1 MRFVEGALLL
11 FLLLLSGGA
20 LARPGPGD
28 PNAHAHAT
36 DLIPLT
42 ENLSIKLFPFPHL
55 TRARVSQ
62 KHVSDTSGHNK
73 RRVGFFTDNPLVS
86 VKRSF
91 QDIQSNMERSMQTLI
106 AAGSAIGH
114 KMLGMMTR
122 APRLLIPAA
131 SSSVDSP
138 APAGQHHHPAAAGS
152 DSVSP
157 AQFQPYNDI
166 VQVVNNEINNDIES
180 YGAPTADVVSYP
192 APAPAPQ
199 PIPVAPADIE
209 SYGAPAAPVLES
221 YGSPVAPVGPSYTP
235 LAPAPAPAY
244 QPESSPFVTIISDG
258 PTVDLTNDV
267 FDNTIEIDGE
277 PIIEQEPVIHPGG
290 SQSVDYNKVSHI
302 GVHTVVQAASAQVPD
317 QSHPEKYL
325 NHNHDHLVDV
335 VEHNLWRKE
344 IKKFKHFHHGE
355 KPRVIPHLA
364 PTNA

>member
-1 MRFVEGALLL
+1 MRFIEGALLL
-11 FLLLLSGGA
+11 LFGGGVV
-20 LARPGPGD
+20 LARPGPGPGD
-28 PNAHAHAT
+28 PNAHAS

-42 ENLSIKLFPFPHL
+42 EDLSIKLFPFPHL
-55 TRARVSQ
+55 TRSRVS
-62 KHVSDTSGHNK
+62 HPHASDTSKNVAGHNK

-114 KMLGMMTR
+114 RMLGMMTR

-131 SSSVDSP
+131 SSPVD
-138 APAGQHHHPAAAGS
+138 AQAQTHHPAVAGS

-166 VQVVNNEINNDIES
+166 TPVVNNDIES
-180 YGAPTADVVSYP
+180 YGAPAADVVSYP
-192 APAPAPQ
+192 APAPPAP
-199 PIPVAPADIE
+199 PVGSE

-221 YGSPVAPVGPSYTP
+221 YGSPVAPVAEVVPIAPSYAP

-244 QPESSPFVTIISDG
+244 QPDSSPIVTIISDG

-267 FDNTIEIDGE
+267 FDNTIDGE

-325 NHNHDHLVDV
+325 NHDHDHLLDV
-335 VEHNLWRKE
+335 VHHNLWRKE
-344 IKKFKHFHHGE
+344 ITKFKHYHHGE
-355 KPRVIPHLA
+355 KMRVIPHLA
-364 PTNA
+364 PTNAYQSG